1 MNVSHHAK
9 KHPEIPKE
17 NFFYDTFAKI
27 SRKGKYNEFDGFK
40 CCLSNRAVLDLASHI
55 KNVHKNVKQDSPE
68 YKRIFLLSSLKN
80 TGLDEYLRQYKATL
94 TQCGVGKRSKCE
106 DSVAERY
113 IKQIKS
119 LVSSLHAFHKPK
131 MIYKLL
137 CDKTDRDGMES
148 TRYVYLSTLKIFLTF
163 MKVELQKQKREKY
176 VKSYSTNKLEKCY
189 YPYRAIKTM
198 RKKLP
203 QKCLL

>member
-1 MNVSHHAK
+1 MQKS
-9 KHPEIPKE
+9 ILR
-17 NFFYDTFAKI
+17 FQRKI
-27 SRKGKYNEFDGFK
+27 SSMTHLQKFPKGKYNEFDGFK

-80 TGLDEYLRQYKATL
+80 TCLDEYLRQYKATL

-163 MKVELQKQKREKY
+163 MKVELQKQKREK
-176 VKSYSTNKLEKCY
+176 
-189 YPYRAIKTM
+189 
-198 RKKLP
+198 
-203 QKCLL
+203 